1 MAQVVITGA
10 NRGIGLAL
18 ARAYAQAGDQVLALC
33 RTPDRADALNALA
46 GDSGGRVRV
55 GRIDIA
61 DGASI
66 EAAAALAGGPVD
78 ILVNNAG
85 VFGGMRQSLDDI
97 DYAAWEETLRTMVI
111 GPFRVTRAFLPA
123 LLKAA
128 APKVMFVS
136 SQIASMVSPFAG
148 YYIYGSAKSG
158 GNRVATSLATD
169 LRSQNVIIA
178 SVHPGYVKTD
188 MGGPDADITPEESAA
203 GIKAVIARLTMADT
217 GHFFKWN
224 GEIHPW

>member
-1 MAQVVITGA
+1 MVQVVITGA

-33 RTPDRADALNALA
+33 RTPERADALNALA
-46 GDSGGRVRV
+46 RDSSGRVRV
-55 GRIDIA
+55 GQIDIA

-66 EAAAALAGGPVD
+66 EAAAGLTGGPVD
-78 ILVNNAG
+78 ILINNAG
-85 VFGGMRQSLDDI
+85 VFGGMHQALDDI

-148 YYIYGSAKSG
+148 YYIYASAKAG

-169 LRSQNVIIA
+169 LRERNVIIA

-188 MGGPDADITPEESAA
+188 MGGPDAEIEPEESAA
-203 GIKAVIARLTMADT
+203 GIKAVIARLTLADS

-224 GEIHPW
+224 GDIHPW